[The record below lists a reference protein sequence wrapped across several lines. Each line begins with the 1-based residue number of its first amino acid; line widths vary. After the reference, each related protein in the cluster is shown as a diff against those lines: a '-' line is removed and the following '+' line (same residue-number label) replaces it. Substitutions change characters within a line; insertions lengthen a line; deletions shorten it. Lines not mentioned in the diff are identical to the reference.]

1 MDRNDSAHVISTRP
15 DPELAIARYRRH
27 AAGYDASARRS
38 MPIRLRTIDRLGLR
52 PGDTVLDVACGTG
65 LSFAPLLERIG
76 PEGRL
81 IGIEVSPDMIAL
93 ARERC
98 EQQDWRNVT
107 LLESAIEDASIDG
120 PLDAVLFHFTH
131 DVLRSAA
138 ALARIFS
145 ATRTG
150 ARVAAA
156 GMKLG
161 PWWAAPLNPLVRR
174 RARPYMTTFDGL
186 DRPWSLLERH
196 LVGFDRESRNFGSG
210 YIGWGRT

>member
-1 MDRNDSAHVISTRP
+1 MDRKDPALVISKRP

-81 IGIEVSPDMIAL
+81 IGIEVSPEMIAL

-107 LLESAIEDASIDG
+107 LIESAIEDASIDG

-138 ALARIFS
+138 SLARIFA
-145 ATRTG
+145 ATRAG
-150 ARVAAA
+150 ARVAVA

-196 LVGFDRESRNFGSG
+196 LLDFEWESRNFGSG